1 MTYKAN
7 KRDNAFRFDTRR
19 NITEEDVNRMKA
31 KKAGRDRVSYS
42 KNGGVSH
49 SGGIRREDRTP
60 DPDRTETPLRTFI
73 NTKRHPE
80 F

>member
-7 KRDNAFRFDTRR
+7 KAFRFDTRR
-19 NITEEDVNRMKA
+19 DITEEDVNRMKA
-31 KKAGRDRVSYS
+31 KKAGKDRVTYS
-42 KNGGVSH
+42 K
-49 SGGIRREDRTP
+49 IRREDRTP

>member
-7 KRDNAFRFDTRR
+7 KIDNAFSFVTIRY
-19 NITEEDVNRMKA
+19 ITKEDVNRMKA
-31 KKAGRDRVSYS
+31 KKVGQDRVTYS
-42 KNGGVSH
+42 K
-49 SGGIRREDRTP
+49 IRREDRTP